1 MPITPYTQPIQF
13 EYKPL
18 NLAAFA
24 VPLAQMQEKF
34 DVTQALINESDVDLA
49 HLNFGTDAVKAEALK
64 GTYREKRDELVKNLS
79 ETGNYTQAA
88 TKLKELNRLWQNDPE
103 RKAIEY
109 NYTARQNYMK
119 EQKERMDKGEITRDQ
134 YYQDVARKDRDYTT
148 GQGTYWQ
155 HDPNLEEGKY
165 NLYGTKGRLK
175 DLEKDLEEMSWK
187 VANAVEGDK
196 RAGALME
203 IGIDPELMDKKFMQT
218 IIEERDANKVASAV
232 SGYLKTLPRFR
243 DWALEKADYN
253 YDELKAT
260 NPEKYK
266 EKTKELTNNALESI
280 DSQISRITAK
290 AKKEG
295 KKDLLE
301 TEEFK
306 DLLAYKA
313 ELEKGKASG
322 EFDEPLIKG
331 LYNQEALNKMYDM
344 SALGKVFEYKKIDRD
359 YSWRDLELP
368 KDGGKGGDGDL
379 EDPLNTPGGF
389 TPTTYDPL
397 NMNNLTTQR
406 VTNAKA
412 LLPNISN
419 MVNIASGNMRTLTQG
434 WKGSQYRENM
444 QKNPGL
450 QREKL
455 NKIYTIAANTM
466 AKGGDATDFQR
477 ALWNAGIK
485 EGNNAKTAGA
495 VFRELSGNKGN
506 TLNYMREQ
514 LEQSEGAFQNWQDAK
529 EQEVAIDKNLIS
541 NNEYR
546 KYLGEFEQ
554 SNNVVVDKNTL
565 EKLKKLGLD
574 PPTDYV
580 KIRDKNGNI
589 TYSYSVPINTYLKSL
604 KDSNGNTISSLEE
617 AVKKGINLNNIKL
630 APSQYP
636 GGGGYDINDLTSIN
650 KGLQDKKQEL
660 INKGTSGEFMSFR
673 YVGDKKVDKFLNAQF
688 LTASDLSA
696 FHPSTKPN
704 FKGVPGFDEDGR
716 MLQGTQLML
725 TDKQAVK
732 IVRKGN
738 RMLLEVPYQFIN
750 EDGKKAETSVLVDFK
765 KGQDPLKQKL
775 INHITYL
782 TADTKDTDNYS
793 NQTYKTAKSMQYD
806 VLAKSDLTQNNF
818 DLVDVGP
825 KDKPVVL
832 ETLPTGATGTNVEIV
847 KEYVKGRPPILS
859 VRVNNGEKTE
869 YLTRNGKKFS
879 TTDVNEAKVFVAEN
893 LWGE

>member
-34 DVTQALINESDVDLA
+34 DVTQAAIEGSDVDLT
-49 HLNFGTDAVKAEALK
+49 HLNLGTDPIKAEALK
-64 GTYREKRDELVKNLS
+64 QTYKDKRDELVKNLA

-88 TKLKELNRLWQNDPE
+88 SKLKELNRLWQNDPE

-109 NYTARQNYMK
+109 NYTTRQNYIK

-134 YYQDVARKDRDYTT
+134 YYQDIARKDREYKT

-155 HDPNLEEGKY
+155 HDPNLKEGQY

-187 VANAVEGDK
+187 VANAIEGDK
-196 RAGALME
+196 RAGALIE

-266 EKTKELTNNALESI
+266 EKTKELTNTALESI
-280 DSQISRITAK
+280 NSQISKITAK

-313 ELEKGKASG
+313 ELEKGKISG

-331 LYNQEALNKMYDM
+331 LYNQEALNKMYDT

-368 KDGGKGGDGDL
+368 KDGGKGGEGDL
-379 EDPLNTPGGF
+379 EDPLNTPSGF

-406 VTNAKA
+406 VSNAKA

-434 WKGSQYRENM
+434 WEGTQYRENM

-495 VFRELSGNKGN
+495 VFKELSGNKGN

-529 EQEVAIDKNLIS
+529 SQEKAITDRVTEIPEF
-541 NNEYR
+541 NN
-546 KYLGEFEQ
+546 YLGKLGVETSVPVSWEDYQ
-554 SNNVVVDKNTL
+554 
-565 EKLKKLGLD
+565 KLKKLNPKLVSGEQEIED
-574 PPTDYV
+574 PNNRGTTTRVPTVALNDILKLKGY
-580 KIRDKNGNI
+580 KNIQDVLKKNDI
-589 TYSYSVPINTYLKSL
+589 TTLKSIGMFGE
-604 KDSNGNTISSLEE
+604 GNRI
-617 AVKKGINLNNIKL
+617 IKE
-630 APSQYP
+630 
-636 GGGGYDINDLTSIN
+636 IND
-650 KGLQDKKQEL
+650 QKQNL
-660 INKGTSGEFMSFR
+660 IDTKLRGEFMSFR

-704 FKGVPGFDEDGR
+704 FKDVPGFDEDGR

-793 NQTYKTAKSMQYD
+793 NQTYKTAKAMQYD

-818 DLVDVGP
+818 DLVDIGP

-832 ETLPTGATGTNVEIV
+832 ETLPTGSAGTNVEIV

-859 VRVNNGEKTE
+859 VRVNNGEKAE
-869 YLTRNGKKFS
+869 YLTKNGKKFS

>member
-49 HLNFGTDAVKAEALK
+49 HLNFGTDPIKAEALK
-64 GTYREKRDELVKNLS
+64 QTYREKRDELVKNLS

-134 YYQDVARKDRDYTT
+134 YYQDIARKDREYTT

-187 VANAVEGDK
+187 VANAVEPDK
-196 RAGALME
+196 IAGALVE
-203 IGIDPELMDKKFMQT
+203 LGVDPALMDKKFMQT
-218 IIEERDANKVASAV
+218 ITEARSADKVANAV

-253 YDELKAT
+253 YEELKAT

-266 EKTKELTNNALESI
+266 EKTKELTNTALESI
-280 DSQISRITAK
+280 NSQISRITSK

-313 ELEKGKASG
+313 ELEKGKISG

-434 WKGSQYRENM
+434 WKGTQYRENM

-455 NKIYTIAANTM
+455 NKIYTIAANTI

-514 LEQSEGAFQNWQDAK
+514 LEQSEGAFQNWQDARS
-529 EQEVAIDKNLIS
+529 QEKAIDDKVTEIPEFKN
-541 NNEYR
+541 
-546 KYLGEFEQ
+546 YLG
-554 SNNVVVDKNTL
+554 
-565 EKLKKLGLD
+565 KLGTED
-574 PPTDYV
+574 
-580 KIRDKNGNI
+580 INI
-589 TYSYSVPINTYLKSL
+589 NNSDIINLGKQLGIKKTNLNDIITEL
-604 KDSNGNTISSLEE
+604 N
-617 AVKKGINLNNIKL
+617 KKGIKINELET
-630 APSQYP
+630 SE
-636 GGGGYDINDLTSIN
+636 GYSSFTTSIN
-650 KGLQDKKQEL
+650 NFTKSKGYKSLNDAIAQGVNFGKLTYGYGLGRDLDKEINDQKQRL
-660 INKGTSGEFMSFR
+660 IDTKLRGEFMSFR

-793 NQTYKTAKSMQYD
+793 NQTYKTAKAMQYD

-818 DLVDVGP
+818 DLVDIGP

-859 VRVNNGEKTE
+859 VRVNNGEKAE
-869 YLTRNGKKFS
+869 YLTKNGKKFS